1 MPRPRKKKSKIYFGS
16 PAQEAIVEYN
26 ASTDSELRS
35 KIYEDGIKYPF
46 EKLAENVL
54 NTFKFSYFDVSK
66 KDIQT
71 EVVSIMVEKMHM
83 FKPGKGRA
91 FSYFTIIAKNHL
103 ILKNNGNYKRWKQTS
118 LLSAMPETWNPEND
132 FSETSENDEFKEFKQ
147 IMLKY
152 WDMNLNS
159 VFIKKRD
166 LQIAD
171 AILELFRRSEYIEN
185 FNKKHLYLLIR
196 EMTDCKTHYIT
207 KVVNVMKTHQK
218 KMLNDYHEYG
228 EFREPG
234 KKDFWSSKEEN
245 NDVPSNPYIDNDY
258 L

>member
-1 MPRPRKKKSKIYFGS
+1 MPRPRRKKSKMYFGT
-16 PAQEAIVEYN
+16 PAQEAIIEYN
-26 ASTDSELRS
+26 KEKDPAKRDE
-35 KIYEDGIKYPF
+35 IYRTRIKYPF

-54 NTFKFSYFDVSK
+54 NTFKFTYFDVPK

-71 EVVSIMVEKMHM
+71 EVVSTMVEKIHM
-83 FKPGKGRA
+83 YKEGKGRA

-103 ILKNNGNYKRWKQTS
+103 ILKNNGNYKRWKQNS
-118 LLSAMPETWNPEND
+118 LLSEMPETWNPEND
-132 FSETSENDEFKEFKQ
+132 FYHAEENNEFKEFKN

-152 WDMNLNS
+152 WDENLN
-159 VFIKKRD
+159 VIFTKKRD

-171 AILELFRRSEYIEN
+171 AVLELFRRSEHIEN

-207 KVVNVMKTHQK
+207 KVVNIMKVHQK
-218 KMLNDYHEYG
+218 KMLNEYLEYG
-228 EFREPG
+228 ELNS
-234 KKDFWSSKEEN
+234 KNNNTFWEEDSSN
-245 NDVPSNPYIDNDY
+245 YIDTDY

>member
-1 MPRPRKKKSKIYFGS
+1 MPKPRRKKSKIYFGS
-16 PAQEAIVEYN
+16 PAQEAIIEYN
-26 ASTDSELRS
+26 NSTDSVLRS
-35 KIYEDGIKYPF
+35 KIYEERIKFPF

-71 EVVSIMVEKMHM
+71 EVVSTMVEKIHM
-83 FKPGKGRA
+83 FKQDKGRA

-103 ILKNNGNYKRWKQTS
+103 ILKNNGNYKRWKQNS

-132 FSETSENDEFKEFKQ
+132 FNEESENNEFKEFKQ

-152 WDMNLNS
+152 WDKNLNYI
-159 VFIKKRD
+159 FTKKRD

-185 FNKKHLYLLIR
+185 FNKKHLYLLI
-196 EMTDCKTHYIT
+196 MTDCKTHYIT

-228 EFREPG
+228 EFREPR
-234 KKDFWSSKEEN
+234 KKDFWSSKEDN
-245 NDVPSNPYIDNDY
+245 TDVDKNPFIDNDY